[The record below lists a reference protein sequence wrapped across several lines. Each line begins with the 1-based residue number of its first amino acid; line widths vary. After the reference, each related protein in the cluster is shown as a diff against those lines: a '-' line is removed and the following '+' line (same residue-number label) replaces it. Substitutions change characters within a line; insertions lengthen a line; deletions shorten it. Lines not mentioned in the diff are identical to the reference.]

1 MQCQLLQRLEGAFRV
16 HLVPDGNTVALC
28 GATSAA
34 GWLIP
39 TDAFN
44 ASQATCPTCQA
55 QLTAVPGLIINTP
68 PGHYTLSDASVPNDL
83 PVPAPSNKAVR
94 TNIPA
99 PKART
104 YR

>member
-1 MQCQLLQRLEGAFRV
+1 MQCQLLQRLEGKFRI
-16 HLVPDGNTVALC
+16 HLVPDDTAVAVC

-39 TDAFN
+39 TDAHN
-44 ASQATCPTCQA
+44 AAQATCPQCQA

-104 YR
+104 DR